1 MRNRLQ
7 RFVRPGALALVG
19 LVGSGWVGAVAQAP
33 SSDRWT
39 RQGSFRLNQSTIGLA
54 AGLTEGAPLRLA
66 AELGRTLDDGDQLRI
81 LPIVTRGIFEN
92 FGDLL
97 QLRGVDAA
105 IVYGDTLEYFQKVE
119 KVPRVSEKIRFIASL
134 FPSEMQIL
142 VRPEIKSIADL
153 AGKNVNFNSKGTAA
167 AFTGPMVFDKL
178 GIKINAKFDPHPN
191 AMKEMKTSDAYS
203 AVVFVTTKP
212 VVPLAADWP
221 AGFKLL
227 EVPYTKELEDSYIPA
242 TLDPADYP
250 KLIPQGSKIQTIA
263 VPVVLAVY
271 NWSPASDR
279 YARLVRFVDALFEK
293 LPALQKE
300 PNHPAWK
307 NVNLAASVPGWQRFG
322 PVTRRLQLA
331 GRSAGQ

>member
-1 MRNRLQ
+1 MFKNLQ
-7 RFVRPGALALVG
+7 HRMVLAAT
-19 LVGSGWVGAVAQAP
+19 AVLSLSTAAFAQT
-33 SSDRWT
+33 DRWT
-39 RQGSFRLNQSTIGLA
+39 HQGSVRLNQSTVGLA

-66 AELGRTLDDGDQLRI
+66 AELGRTLDNGDQLRI

-97 QLRGVDAA
+97 QLKGVDAA
-105 IVYGDTLEYFQKVE
+105 IVYGDTLEYFERVE
-119 KVPRVSEKIRFIASL
+119 KVPRVGDRIRYIASL

-142 VRPEIKSIADL
+142 VRPEINTIADL

-167 AFTGPMVFDKL
+167 AFTGPIVFEKL
-178 GIKINAKFDPHPN
+178 GVKINAKFDPHPA
-191 AMKEMKTSDAYS
+191 AMREMKTSDAYA

-221 AGFKLL
+221 PGFKLL
-227 EVPYTKELEDSYIPA
+227 SVPYTKALEDTYIPA
-242 TLDPADYP
+242 TLDSTDYP
-250 KLIPQGSKIQTIA
+250 KLIQPGVKIQTIA

-279 YARLVRFVDALFEK
+279 YGRLVRFVDALFEK

-307 NVNLAASVPGWQRFG
+307 NVNLAAPVPGWQRFG
-322 PVTRRLQLA
+322 PMTRRLQLA
-331 GRSAGQ
+331 GQSAAKPQ